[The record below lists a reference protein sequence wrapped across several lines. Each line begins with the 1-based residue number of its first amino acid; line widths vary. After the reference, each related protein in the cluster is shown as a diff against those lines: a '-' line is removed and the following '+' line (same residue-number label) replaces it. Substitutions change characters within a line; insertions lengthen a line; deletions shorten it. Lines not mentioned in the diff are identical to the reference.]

1 MRVFNEMELHEILTK
16 TIDAIV
22 ERRGKGA
29 YTRGAVDALEGV
41 MHGLQLKPG
50 APTYI
55 IRNET

>member
-1 MRVFNEMELHEILTK
+1 MELHEILTK

-41 MHGLQLKPG
+41 MHGLQLRPG
-50 APTYI
+50 ASTYI
-55 IRNET
+55 IRDE